1 MRERILVI
9 CDKKHDVD
17 LLHTILGP
25 KGFDIDTKS
34 SFEGIEDTLLKD
46 EFSAILADYDWI
58 GSRIFNW
65 IDLLQKNRCKS
76 FFILYG
82 EHIETEKTSEILQA
96 GVYGFVPR
104 ALLPQRIYDTLLGG
118 LENRKAFVE
127 ILGMINGLENING
140 VFKKDAENVNS
151 GLTEAPRQKEFSD
164 CLKKE
169 FHRAKRYNRPL
180 SLMMLNVSNLKI
192 IIESLDN
199 QASDFVLER
208 LAECLKD
215 SLRLMD
221 ILSRYD
227 ENGFVILLPETEM
240 VKAETLAKRLVS
252 AIKNDALWWNSRR
265 IEAEITYGISATSEL
280 KNHETE
286 KELISK
292 ANDRLQKLTCSSN
305 VSYNAV
311 K

>member
-25 KGFDIDTKS
+25 KGFDIEATSALED
-34 SFEGIEDTLLKD
+34 IEDILLKD
-46 EFSAILADYDWI
+46 EFSAILADHDLI
-58 GSRIFNW
+58 GNRIFYW

-76 FFILYG
+76 FFTLYG
-82 EHIETEKTSEILQA
+82 DHIETEKISEILQA
-96 GVYGFVPR
+96 GAYGFIPLS
-104 ALLPQRIYDTLLGG
+104 LLSQRIYDTLLGG
-118 LENRKAFVE
+118 LENRRAFVE
-127 ILGMINGLENING
+127 ILGMINDLENING
-140 VFKKDAENVNS
+140 EPKKDAENVNND
-151 GLTEAPRQKEFSD
+151 LTEASRQKAFRD

-180 SLMMLNVSNLKI
+180 SLMMLHVSNLNI

-199 QASDFVLER
+199 QACDFVLER

-221 ILSRYD
+221 ILYRND

-240 VKAETLAKRLVS
+240 VEAETLAKRLVS
-252 AIKNDALWWNSRR
+252 ANKNDALWWNSRR
-265 IEAEITYGISATSEL
+265 IEVEITYGISTTSEL
-280 KNHETE
+280 NNHETE
-286 KELISK
+286 NALISK
-292 ANDRLQKLTCSSN
+292 ANDRLQKIKCSSH
-305 VSYNAV
+305 VSL
-311 K
+311 

>member
-1 MRERILVI
+1 
-9 CDKKHDVD
+9 
-17 LLHTILGP
+17 
-25 KGFDIDTKS
+25 
-34 SFEGIEDTLLKD
+34 
-46 EFSAILADYDWI
+46 
-58 GSRIFNW
+58 
-65 IDLLQKNRCKS
+65 
-76 FFILYG
+76 
-82 EHIETEKTSEILQA
+82 
-96 GVYGFVPR
+96 
-104 ALLPQRIYDTLLGG
+104 
-118 LENRKAFVE
+118 
-127 ILGMINGLENING
+127 
-140 VFKKDAENVNS
+140 
-151 GLTEAPRQKEFSD
+151 
-164 CLKKE
+164 
-169 FHRAKRYNRPL
+169 
-180 SLMMLNVSNLKI
+180 MMLNVSNLKI

-227 ENGFVILLPETEM
+227 ENGFVILLPETEI